1 MRDKLDS
8 LFKAYD
14 IRGIYPNEI
23 DEKLS
28 FDIGYALSKYIN
40 DDTFIIGHDARLSS
54 ESLFKAFSSGIVS
67 NGKKIKYIGLV
78 PTDVVY
84 TMSGLLN
91 MPGVMVTASH
101 NPKNWNGFKLCKAG
115 AKPIGIESGLEEIR
129 QLVSP
134 SSNYQELPS
143 FSKEDIFEDYLT
155 HIKSIVNFKEINTNL
170 KIGIDGG
177 SGVAGAFIPEIL
189 ENLGIEYSGIYLEP
203 DGNFPYHPPDPSSKE
218 NLEDLIDLVLTNKLD
233 FGVAFDGDAD
243 RAVFLD
249 NKGNII
255 TGSMM
260 TAIISDWL
268 YRKNK
273 NLKVVHNVSVSPSVV
288 NYLLNQGVTMIR
300 SKVGHSYIK
309 EIMHKE
315 DADFGGEHSAHFY
328 YKENYYADS
337 AILTLLVF
345 LEILSSKGNESS
357 DLLLDY
363 KFRPSSGEINFEVDD
378 VIDSLNKIEGS
389 FHGSFDKLDGLTYFA
404 DDYWFNI
411 RGSNTEEKL
420 RVNVE
425 ATNQAI
431 LSDVIQQIKN
441 IIGV

>member
-23 DEKLS
+23 DEQLS

-40 DDTFIIGHDARLSS
+40 DDTFVIGHDARLSS
-54 ESLFKAFSSGIVS
+54 ESLFNAFSSGIMS

-91 MPGVMVTASH
+91 MPGAMITASH

-115 AKPIGIESGLEEIR
+115 AKPIGIESGLEEIKE
-129 QLVSP
+129 LVSL
-134 SSNYQELPS
+134 SNKYKES
-143 FSKEDIFEDYLT
+143 TSISKEDIFEDYLK
-155 HIKSIVNFKEINTNL
+155 HIKSIVNFKEINTDL
-170 KIGIDGG
+170 KIGLDGG

-203 DGNFPYHPPDPSSKE
+203 DGNFPHHPPDPSSKE
-218 NLEDLIDLVLTNKLD
+218 NLEDLVDFVLTNKLD

-249 NKGNII
+249 DKGNII

-260 TAIISDWL
+260 TAIISDWF

-288 NYLLNQGVTMIR
+288 NYLLNRGVKMIR

-315 DADFGGEHSAHFY
+315 EADFGGEHSAHFY

-345 LEILSSKGNESS
+345 LEILSSKGNKSS
-357 DLLLDY
+357 DLLLEYD
-363 KFRPSSGEINFEVDD
+363 FRPSSGEINFEVED
-378 VIDSLNKIEGS
+378 VIDSLNSIESS
-389 FHGSFDKLDGLTYFA
+389 FGGSFDKLDGLTYFA

-425 ATNQAI
+425 ANDQEI
-431 LSDVIQQIKN
+431 LSDVIEQIKN

>member
-23 DEKLS
+23 DEQLS

-40 DDTFIIGHDARLSS
+40 DDTFVIGHDARLSS
-54 ESLFKAFSSGIVS
+54 ESLFNAFSSGIMS

-91 MPGVMVTASH
+91 MPGAMITASH

-115 AKPIGIESGLEEIR
+115 AKPIGIESGLEEIKE
-129 QLVSP
+129 LVS
-134 SSNYQELPS
+134 L
-143 FSKEDIFEDYLT
+143 SKKYKESTSISKDDIFEDYLK
-155 HIKSIVNFKEINTNL
+155 HIKSIVNFKEINTDL
-170 KIGIDGG
+170 KIGLDGG

-203 DGNFPYHPPDPSSKE
+203 DGNFPHHPPDPSSKE
-218 NLEDLIDLVLTNKLD
+218 NLEDLVDFVLTNKLD

-249 NKGNII
+249 DKGNII

-260 TAIISDWL
+260 TAIISDWF

-288 NYLLNQGVTMIR
+288 NYLLNRGVKMIR

-315 DADFGGEHSAHFY
+315 EADFGGEHSAHFY

-345 LEILSSKGNESS
+345 LEILSSKGNKSS

-363 KFRPSSGEINFEVDD
+363 KFRPSSGEINFEVED
-378 VIDSLNKIEGS
+378 VIDSLNSIESS
-389 FHGSFDKLDGLTYFA
+389 FGGSFDKLDGLTYFA

-425 ATNQAI
+425 ANDQEI
-431 LSDVIQQIKN
+431 LSDVIEQIKN

>member
-1 MRDKLDS
+1 M
-8 LFKAYD
+8 
-14 IRGIYPNEI
+14 
-23 DEKLS
+23 
-28 FDIGYALSKYIN
+28 
-40 DDTFIIGHDARLSS
+40 
-54 ESLFKAFSSGIVS
+54 
-67 NGKKIKYIGLV
+67 
-78 PTDVVY
+78 
-84 TMSGLLN
+84 
-91 MPGVMVTASH
+91 
-101 NPKNWNGFKLCKAG
+101 
-115 AKPIGIESGLEEIR
+115 
-129 QLVSP
+129 
-134 SSNYQELPS
+134 
-143 FSKEDIFEDYLT
+143 
-155 HIKSIVNFKEINTNL
+155 
-170 KIGIDGG
+170 
-177 SGVAGAFIPEIL
+177 
-189 ENLGIEYSGIYLEP
+189 
-203 DGNFPYHPPDPSSKE
+203 
-218 NLEDLIDLVLTNKLD
+218 VLTNKLD

-378 VIDSLNKIEGS
+378 VIDSLNKIEDSFDGS
-389 FHGSFDKLDGLTYFA
+389 FEKLDGLTYFA

>member
-23 DEKLS
+23 DEQLS

-40 DDTFIIGHDARLSS
+40 DDTFVIGHDARLSS
-54 ESLFKAFSSGIVS
+54 ESLFNAFSSGIMS

-91 MPGVMVTASH
+91 MPGAMITASH

-115 AKPIGIESGLEEIR
+115 AKPIGIESGLEEIKE
-129 QLVSP
+129 LVS
-134 SSNYQELPS
+134 L
-143 FSKEDIFEDYLT
+143 SKKYKESTSISKDDIFEDYLK
-155 HIKSIVNFKEINTNL
+155 HIKSIVNFKEINTDL
-170 KIGIDGG
+170 KIGLDGG
-177 SGVAGAFIPEIL
+177 NGVAGAFIPEIL

-203 DGNFPYHPPDPSSKE
+203 DGNFPHHPPDPSSKE
-218 NLEDLIDLVLTNKLD
+218 NLEDLVDFVLTNKLD

-249 NKGNII
+249 DKGNII

-288 NYLLNQGVTMIR
+288 NYLLNRGVKMIR

-315 DADFGGEHSAHFY
+315 EADFGGEHSAHFY

-345 LEILSSKGNESS
+345 LEILSSKGNKSS

-363 KFRPSSGEINFEVDD
+363 KFRPSSGEINFEVED
-378 VIDSLNKIEGS
+378 VLDSLNSIESS
-389 FHGSFDKLDGLTYFA
+389 FGGSFDKLDGLTYFA

-425 ATNQAI
+425 ANDQEI
-431 LSDVIQQIKN
+431 LSDVIEQIKN